1 MSSFFTNSSRKQ
13 CAECGASVD
22 SAEHEGHVCDPE
34 QLLDYRMLQA
44 KDEIAS
50 FEALVGAYLRSS
62 AGQFAQW
69 LAERERPAW

>member
-1 MSSFFTNSSRKQ
+1 MSSFFANSSRKQ
-13 CAECGASVD
+13 CSECGASVD
-22 SAEHEGHVCDPE
+22 SAERKDHVCDPE
-34 QLLDYRMLQA
+34 QVLDYQMLQA

-50 FEALVGAYLRSS
+50 FDELVGAYLRSS